1 MKHLLPCLG
10 LLWCLVGPGC
20 SGSRSTSGVA
30 EKTIALGWARNAVNT
45 AVFRN
50 NSVVSHQGRQ
60 YAAFYDSAGYVV
72 LAKRSLP
79 AGAWQVKRTAF
90 TGNIRD
96 AHNVICIMVDGDG
109 YLHISWDH
117 HGHPLHYS
125 RSVAPGSLELLPPMA
140 MTGRDEN
147 RVTYPEFYKMPD
159 GDLLFL
165 YRSGASGQ
173 GDLVLNRYRVKEK
186 TWTRVQDV
194 LLDGEGQRNAYWQ
207 ADLDAQ
213 GTFHLSWV
221 WRETGDVATNH
232 DIGYAR
238 SRDGGLSWE
247 KSTGAAY
254 ALPIRAATAE
264 YAVRIPQ
271 KSELINSTSMSADG
285 QGHPY
290 IATYWRPAGTTVPQ
304 YHLVYHDGRQW
315 HTRQVSQRQT
325 PFSLSGGGTKKIPI
339 SRPQVVVDERGRHR
353 KAYLVF
359 RDVER
364 GGKVSLST
372 CQDLEKGVWTVQD
385 LTAYGVGNWEPSF
398 DTELW
403 KQKKQLH
410 LFVQKAGQGDGE
422 TLEDLPAQPV
432 TILEWQPG
440 GGN

>member
-1 MKHLLPCLG
+1 MKHLLLCLG

-20 SGSRSTSGVA
+20 SGSRSSSGVA

-45 AVFRN
+45 AVFRK
-50 NSVVSHQGRQ
+50 NSVVSHQGQQ

-79 AGAWQVKRTAF
+79 AGAWQVKRTTL

-117 HGHPLHYS
+117 HGHPLHSS
-125 RSVAPGSLELLPPMA
+125 RSVAPGSLELLPAMA

-173 GDLVLNRYRVKEK
+173 GNLVLNRYRVKEK

-254 ALPIRAATAE
+254 AMPIRAATAE

-325 PFSLSGGGTKKIPI
+325 AFSLSGGGTKKIPI
-339 SRPQVVVDERGRHR
+339 SRPQVVVEQRGRHR

-440 GGN
+440 RAN

>member
-1 MKHLLPCLG
+1 MKHLLLCLG

-20 SGSRSTSGVA
+20 SGSRSSSGVA

-45 AVFRN
+45 AVFRK
-50 NSVVSHQGRQ
+50 NSVVSHQGQQ

-79 AGAWQVKRTAF
+79 AGAWQVKRTAL

-147 RVTYPEFYKMPD
+147 RVTYPEFYKMPG

-173 GDLVLNRYRVKEK
+173 GNLVLNRYRVKEK

-254 ALPIRAATAE
+254 AMPIRAATAE

-325 PFSLSGGGTKKIPI
+325 AFSLSGGGTKKIPI
-339 SRPQVVVDERGRHR
+339 SRPQVVVEERGRHR

-410 LFVQKAGQGDGE
+410 IFVQKAGQGDQE

-440 GGN
+440 RAN

>member
-20 SGSRSTSGVA
+20 SGSRSSSGVA

-45 AVFRN
+45 AVFRK
-50 NSVVSHQGRQ
+50 NSVVSHQGQQ

-79 AGAWQVKRTAF
+79 AGAWQVKRTAL

-147 RVTYPEFYKMPD
+147 RVTYPEFYKMPG

-173 GDLVLNRYRVKEK
+173 GNLVLNRYRLKEK

-254 ALPIRAATAE
+254 AMPIRAATAE

-339 SRPQVVVDERGRHR
+339 SRPQVVVEQRGRHR

-440 GGN
+440 RAN